1 MSSSHS
7 FLLISL
13 LSFGLSGISSS
24 LKRPKGALASA
35 ISVVHE
41 QSSASLLSIEVISTS
56 GAVVEMMVTLG
67 VVSVDESK
75 LTDDISLLSVSFFLM
90 FKPAV
95 LGRILACIGFAA
107 VPTLGVTDVAN
118 PLIIFKLGPLNPSD
132 GCPSPPGGGPMPPGG
147 GPLPSDGGLLPSNG
161 GPLPLDGG
169 SLPPGGGPLP
179 PDGGPLPPGGDSLF
193 AGGGPLLGLLL

>member
-1 MSSSHS
+1 M
-7 FLLISL
+7 
-13 LSFGLSGISSS
+13 
-24 LKRPKGALASA
+24 ASA

-41 QSSASLLSIEVISTS
+41 QSSASLLSVEVISTS

-67 VVSVDESK
+67 VVSVDESE

-132 GCPSPPGGGPMPPGG
+132 GCPLPPV
-147 GPLPSDGGLLPSNG
+147 D
-161 GPLPLDGG
+161 G
-169 SLPPGGGPLP
+169 SLPPYGGLILPGGGTLTPDGGPLL
-179 PDGGPLPPGGDSLF
+179 PDGGPLPPGGESLS
-193 AGGGPLLGLLL
+193 AGGCPLLGL

>member
-1 MSSSHS
+1 
-7 FLLISL
+7 
-13 LSFGLSGISSS
+13 
-24 LKRPKGALASA
+24 LASA

-41 QSSASLLSIEVISTS
+41 QSSASLLSVEVISTS

-67 VVSVDESK
+67 VVSVDESE

-90 FKPAV
+90 FKPPV

-132 GCPSPPGGGPMPPGG
+132 GCP
-147 GPLPSDGGLLPSNG
+147 LP
-161 GPLPLDGG
+161 PLDG
-169 SLPPGGGPLP
+169 SLPPDGGPMLPDGGPLP
-179 PDGGPLPPGGDSLF
+179 PDGGPLLPDGGSLLSDGGSLPPGGESLS
-193 AGGGPLLGLLL
+193 AGGCPLLGL